1 MKLRYVLVLIILFV
15 AVICLI
21 PFLIDILHRMSARNG
36 GGHRGSETLGRF
48 HNLAGGI
55 RIIAEDTN
63 EPPPKDTK
71 ALSDYARLDPHYF
84 SKIYGVKGFDPNTGT
99 IFDSWGTPVKL
110 VSKTEYILISAGEN
124 QIDEN
129 GKGDDIVYIF
139 DALDATKK
147 PKIIIRG
154 KTLKLK

>member
-1 MKLRYVLVLIILFV
+1 M
-15 AVICLI
+15 
-21 PFLIDILHRMSARNG
+21 
-36 GGHRGSETLGRF
+36 TLGRF
-48 HNLAGGI
+48 RDLAVAI
-55 RIIAEDTN
+55 YILVEDTN

-71 ALSDYARLDPHYF
+71 ALSEYARRDPHDF
-84 SKIYGVKGFDPNTGT
+84 SKIFGGKGFDPNTGT

-110 VSKTEYILISAGEN
+110 ISKTEYILISAGEN

-147 PKIIIRG
+147 AEIIIKG
-154 KTLKLK
+154 KTIKLK